1 MHVRRTAK
9 GVSKMDL
16 HRIEISLKDDSDR
29 IIMKKKLTG
38 LPLREE
44 VVLKW
49 SMEWFNDPEPCMIH
63 RTAVMKRLFMEWAEY
78 LEPAMASG
86 KCEMPWTQVPDHLRQ
101 MLHTTGAIH
110 CLMVEE
116 RK

>member
-1 MHVRRTAK
+1 
-9 GVSKMDL
+9 MDL
-16 HRIEISLKDDSDR
+16 HRIEICLKDSSDKVLL
-29 IIMKKKLTG
+29 KKKLTG

-44 VVLKW
+44 IVLAR
-49 SMEWFNDPEPCMIH
+49 SLEWFNDPEPCMIH
-63 RTAVMKRLFMEWAEY
+63 RSAVMKRLFIEWAEY
-78 LEPAMASG
+78 LESIMASG
-86 KCEMPWTQVPDHLRQ
+86 KHEMPWDDVPAYLRQ